1 MTEKLKTFRRIW
13 KKVVGWTSLVLVGAV
28 GVMIFAANWKLNA
41 SQQHIAATE
50 AKLAATIAD
59 RDAQITILRNALNR
73 TTTDVTSRESLI
85 AQLTLLIGQMKEASG
100 IAEQAGL
107 VLLTL
112 ADQNS
117 VAFKVSQSTLS
128 PDQRERLAENLVLIK
143 YARTFP
149 TFEIQITGH
158 TDDTWDGKADHSA
171 LSKNKN
177 HDLSLKRAEAVKQF
191 LVDHQIP
198 ADKIRTEGRGML
210 WPVGATTEADEA
222 TIAARNKNESARQ
235 ANRRV
240 EVLIKGVDLTVPTL
254 RGSAAGITLPEDLVP
269 RSRSHENA
277 VAPLRATSLRSL
289 PDRPVGRSGTGPAS

>member
-1 MTEKLKTFRRIW
+1 MSDRLNTFRRIW
-13 KKVVGWTSLVLVGAV
+13 KTFVGWTSLVLVAAV
-28 GVMIFAANWKLNA
+28 GLMMFAATWQLKA
-41 SQQHIAATE
+41 AQQHAAATE
-50 AKLAATIAD
+50 AQLAATIAD
-59 RDAQITILRNALNR
+59 RDAQITILRHALNR
-73 TTTDVTSRESLI
+73 TTSDLSSRESLI
-85 AQLTLLIGQMKEASG
+85 ARLTLLVGQLKEASG
-100 IAEQAGL
+100 IAERAGL

-158 TDDTWDGKADHSA
+158 TDDTWEGKADHSA
-171 LSKNKN
+171 SSRSKN
-177 HDLSLKRAEAVKQF
+177 HDLSLQRAEAVKQF

-210 WPVGATTEADEA
+210 WPVGVTAEADET
-222 TIAARNKNESARQ
+222 TITARNRNESARQ

-240 EVLIKGVDLTVPTL
+240 EVLIKGVDLTVPT
-254 RGSAAGITLPEDLVP
+254 P
-269 RSRSHENA
+269 RDTQ
-277 VAPLRATSLRSL
+277 P
-289 PDRPVGRSGTGPAS
+289 

>member
-1 MTEKLKTFRRIW
+1 MTDKLQTFRRIW
-13 KKVVGWTSLVLVGAV
+13 KKFVGWTSLLLVGAV
-28 GVMIFAANWKLNA
+28 GIMMVATNWQLSA
-41 SQQHIAATE
+41 TQEHAAATE
-50 AKLAATIAD
+50 AKLAATVAD
-59 RDAQITILRNALNR
+59 RDAQIAILRNALSR
-73 TTTDVTSRESLI
+73 TTSDLSTRESLI
-85 AQLTLLIGQMKEASG
+85 ARLTLLVGQLKEASG
-100 IAEQAGL
+100 IAERAGL

-117 VAFKVSQSTLS
+117 VAFKVSQSTLT

-149 TFEIQITGH
+149 AFEIQIAGH

-171 LSKNKN
+171 SSRSKN

-210 WPVGATTEADEA
+210 WPTGVTAEADEA
-222 TIAARNKNESARQ
+222 TITARNKNESARQ

-240 EVLIKGVDLTVPTL
+240 EVLIKGVDLTVP
-254 RGSAAGITLPEDLVP
+254 
-269 RSRSHENA
+269 
-277 VAPLRATSLRSL
+277 APQETKPSS
-289 PDRPVGRSGTGPAS
+289 